1 MFAYIV
7 RRLALMLVTL
17 FGISVIIFVLLR
29 IVPGNIVDIL
39 FDAAGFVDPADKANL
54 EKELGLNQP
63 IVVQYLQ
70 WIGGLLHGDLG
81 YSYVSEKPALQEIL
95 PRIPITAR
103 LAGLALLF
111 STSIGIPLGV
121 ISAVHQGT
129 RLDYVLRVVSLSGLS
144 LPSFWLGLLILMAS
158 VSLFGS
164 MPIFNPNP
172 RTWTEAF
179 AIYCVPAMAVG
190 FRSAAL
196 TMRIT
201 RSSMLEVLR
210 QDYIRTARAK
220 GASEASV
227 NYRHALKN
235 AILPVITVIGIEA
248 AFLIGGLIVTETVF
262 NIPGVA
268 RFLVEALRWRD
279 YPIVQNLVMLIAVV
293 VVVRELHRRHA
304 LCRDRSAHPLHGL
317 GDISLAVV
325 NYDSELKRAGADATH
340 GWRRLTFL
348 AQRYMLGTVGLIIMV
363 LFVWVA
369 ISANLISRF
378 DPLSVDSAHRLSPPD
393 WRHWMGTDS
402 FGRDVW
408 SRIIHG
414 ARISLA
420 VGIGST
426 ALGSSLGV
434 IIGLASGY
442 LSGWV
447 DLVFQRVTDI
457 LQALPLLVLALVM
470 TAALGPSLP
479 NVIIAIAIPL
489 IPTVAR
495 VIRANT
501 LALRELP
508 FVEAAK
514 SIGMSET
521 RIALRHVLPNTMAP
535 LIVLA
540 TAQLGS
546 TILTEASLSFLGLG
560 IPEPYPS
567 WGRMLSESAAEY
579 VRVAPW
585 LVIFP
590 GVAIS
595 LAVFGT
601 NLFGDALRDILDPR
615 QRG

>member
-1 MFAYIV
+1 
-7 RRLALMLVTL
+7 
-17 FGISVIIFVLLR
+17 
-29 IVPGNIVDIL
+29 
-39 FDAAGFVDPADKANL
+39 
-54 EKELGLNQP
+54 
-63 IVVQYLQ
+63 
-70 WIGGLLHGDLG
+70 
-81 YSYVSEKPALQEIL
+81 
-95 PRIPITAR
+95 
-103 LAGLALLF
+103 
-111 STSIGIPLGV
+111 
-121 ISAVHQGT
+121 
-129 RLDYVLRVVSLSGLS
+129 
-144 LPSFWLGLLILMAS
+144 
-158 VSLFGS
+158 
-164 MPIFNPNP
+164 
-172 RTWTEAF
+172 
-179 AIYCVPAMAVG
+179 
-190 FRSAAL
+190 
-196 TMRIT
+196 
-201 RSSMLEVLR
+201 
-210 QDYIRTARAK
+210 
-220 GASEASV
+220 
-227 NYRHALKN
+227 
-235 AILPVITVIGIEA
+235 
-248 AFLIGGLIVTETVF
+248 
-262 NIPGVA
+262 
-268 RFLVEALRWRD
+268 
-279 YPIVQNLVMLIAVV
+279 
-293 VVVRELHRRHA
+293 
-304 LCRDRSAHPLHGL
+304 
-317 GDISLAVV
+317 LAVI
-325 NYDSELKRAGADATH
+325 NYDSELKRAGANATH
-340 GWRRLTFL
+340 GWRRSMFL
-348 AQRYMLGTVGLIIMV
+348 ARRYMLGTVGLIIMV

-369 ISANLISRF
+369 ISADLISRF

-408 SRIIHG
+408 SRIVHG

-470 TAALGPSLP
+470 TAALGPTLP